1 MDDNELG
8 AKIIGCALVV
18 HSALGPGLLESVYET
33 CLAHELGKA
42 GIAFHRQLALPVV
55 YDGIQIDAG
64 YRVDRLVADRVIV
77 EVKAIEKIAD
87 VHRAQLLSYLKLGG
101 FRLGYLLNF
110 NVALMK
116 SGIVR
121 LLNGF

>member
-1 MDDNELG
+1 
-8 AKIIGCALVV
+8 
-18 HSALGPGLLESVYET
+18 
-33 CLAHELGKA
+33 
-42 GIAFHRQLALPVV
+42 
-55 YDGIQIDAG
+55 
-64 YRVDRLVADRVIV
+64 VI
-77 EVKAIEKIAD
+77 EVKSIYKIAD

-110 NVALMK
+110 NVALMR